1 MLGRAEPSFPW
12 QTNLRRPCVAEHAE
26 EASISTP
33 RLMRVVF
40 DRFKTTTAAAT
51 GFVLTL
57 LISTGKPAR
66 ALTGDE
72 ETALRALCRAGLK
85 ANGGIW
91 ASERINAASATL
103 AFGRDWPDDAQAT
116 AYKTCNTRGYLN

>member
-1 MLGRAEPSFPW
+1 MIWMSGEFCDVLPPKDSVLTARKGLSVAAAEEVGMLGRAEPSFPW

-26 EASISTP
+26 EASTCTP

-57 LISTGKPAR
+57 LISTVS
-66 ALTGDE
+66 LHV
-72 ETALRALCRAGLK
+72 L
-85 ANGGIW
+85 
-91 ASERINAASATL
+91 
-103 AFGRDWPDDAQAT
+103 
-116 AYKTCNTRGYLN
+116 